1 MARTG
6 RIGLFLAQSSNA
18 YQKELVRT
26 AEEAAK
32 PFDLS
37 IEVFYPEGD
46 AGTQAVDLQR
56 FIRGA
61 SQDEKSAVIILPIKD
76 LGLEDAGHVEEHG
89 LYKVAAKAATAGVG
103 FVIINRSA
111 EPLVDRIAMRFP
123 GVAVGMIRPDGHQI
137 GSIQAQQFRKLM
149 PKDGQLL
156 YVMGTPGASSVQDR
170 FAGMSEGLAGW
181 TDAIAQVDGYWSANE
196 AEKAVHRWLTSAV
209 RRNAELHLVGCQN
222 DHMAQGAIAAI
233 DRAAAEI
240 GRPDLR
246 TVPVTGID
254 GVTGAGRDWV
264 DQKKLAATV
273 IMAMTSA
280 TAVTF
285 VAQVWNLP
293 GASGRPRVSSK
304 TVMPSESYPPIES
317 IAPRR

>member
-32 PFDLS
+32 PFKLS
-37 IEVFYPEGD
+37 VEVFYPEGD
-46 AGTQAVDLQR
+46 AGTQAVDIQR
-56 FIRGA
+56 FVRGA
-61 SQDEKSAVIILPIKD
+61 SQNEKAAVIVLPIKD
-76 LGLEDAGHVEEHG
+76 VGLEDASHVEEHG
-89 LYKVAAKAATAGVG
+89 LYKLAAKAAAAGIG
-103 FVIINRSA
+103 FVILNRNA
-111 EPLVDRIAMRFP
+111 EPLVDRIEMRHP
-123 GVAVGMIRPDGHQI
+123 GVPVGMVRPDGHQI
-137 GSIQAQQFRKLM
+137 GSIQAQQFRRLM
-149 PKDGQLL
+149 PKGGQLL
-156 YVMGTPGASSVQDR
+156 YVMGTPGASSVQHR

-181 TDAIAQVDGYWSANE
+181 TDVIAQVDGYWSASE
-196 AEKAVHRWLTSAV
+196 AEKAVHKWLTSTV

-222 DHMAQGAIAAI
+222 DHMAEGAMAAI
-233 DRAAAEI
+233 DRAAEEL
-240 GRPDLR
+240 GRADLR

-254 GVTGAGRDWV
+254 GVTGAGRKWV
-264 DQKKLAATV
+264 DQKRLAATV

-285 VAQVWNLP
+285 LAQAWNLP

-304 TVMPSESYPPIES
+304 TVMPSESHPPIDS